1 MLLFKRISSVVLA
14 GILSVLCLTGCKQTD
29 VNENDETNDNNIQ
42 IEEHIYELD
51 VETLEFEYMQINDLV
66 DHITTVIATSDQIG
80 VSEAI
85 DLIKYVQQNKVEPTQ
100 LLTTEYNDLL
110 NELMDLGIKYVM
122 SSGDKKLE
130 IEDEILSLIR
140 QIDDIKMEIEETIN
154 NYGVL

>member
-42 IEEHIYELD
+42 IEEHVYELD

-66 DHITTVIATSDQIG
+66 DHIMTVIATSDQIG

-85 DLIKYVQQNKVEPTQ
+85 DLIKYVQQNKIEPTQ

>member
-42 IEEHIYELD
+42 IEEHVYELD

-80 VSEAI
+80 VSEAL
-85 DLIKYVQQNKVEPTQ
+85 DLIKYVQQNKIEPTQ
-100 LLTTEYNDLL
+100 LLTTEYNNLL

>member
-42 IEEHIYELD
+42 IEEHVYELD

-85 DLIKYVQQNKVEPTQ
+85 DLIKYVQQNKIEPTQ
-100 LLTTEYNDLL
+100 LLTTEYNNLL

>member
-100 LLTTEYNDLL
+100 LLTTEYNNLL